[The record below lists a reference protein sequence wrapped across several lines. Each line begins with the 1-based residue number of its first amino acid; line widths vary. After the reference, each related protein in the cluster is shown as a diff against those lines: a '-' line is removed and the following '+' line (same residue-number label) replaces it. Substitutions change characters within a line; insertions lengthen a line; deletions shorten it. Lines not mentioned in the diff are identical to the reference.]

1 MKLGFQN
8 DSAAVKALERK
19 IDEVTITIDEKLVK
33 VSAKPTLTFKAL
45 LSYQDKNKK

>member
-19 IDEVTITIDEKLVK
+19 INEVTITIDEKTVK
-33 VSAKPTLTFKAL
+33 VSAKPTLIFKAFL
-45 LSYQDKNKK
+45 RYQDSNKK